1 MKFNKNKNDKYL
13 TTYIK
18 YVIIILELK
27 HDSNKEEKNDVRIFL
42 DCDDTIINSSECI
55 IDLLNKKNGTNKTI
69 KDLKDFHYRSI
80 DKTLTDEDVI
90 KLFESDNF
98 WGSVD
103 YFDEFLE
110 IKDFIDSNF
119 KVEIVSCGTKLNL
132 EKKKEKLKSLGYKFN
147 GILIKDD
154 LNLCKKC
161 IDMQDGIQID
171 DNMSSIENTN
181 AAVKILFQNNNNFTW
196 NRPKLNI
203 DNLYV
208 VQTWKEIC
216 QILEFFKKNPEF
228 VKRGY

>member
-1 MKFNKNKNDKYL
+1 M
-13 TTYIK
+13 
-18 YVIIILELK
+18 
-27 HDSNKEEKNDVRIFL
+27 RIFL

-80 DKTLTDEDVI
+80 DKTLTNEAVV
-90 KLFESDNF
+90 KLFDSDEF
-98 WGSVD
+98 WISVD
-103 YFDEFLE
+103 YNSEFLSV
-110 IKDFIDSNF
+110 KDFIDSNF
-119 KVEIVSCGTKLNL
+119 EVEIVSCGTELNL
-132 EKKKEKLKSLGYKFN
+132 KRKREKLKPFGYKFT
-147 GILIKDD
+147 GILTDD
-154 LNLCKKC
+154 DSNLCKNC
-161 IDMQDGIQID
+161 VNMQDGIQID

-196 NRPKLNI
+196 NRPKPNI

-228 VKRGY
+228 ICKGH